1 MVDRAAMSLN
11 LSKTIHSRSNKN
23 IGDVI
28 EERWEITGKTV
39 IAEPQPGDPRRGVPP
54 RFGIYEYEVK
64 AIPMQAPTTPASAG
78 KRKQKEPSVG
88 GTRREA
94 STVPLTVRR

>member
-1 MVDRAAMSLN
+1 MSLQ
-11 LSKTIHSRSNKN
+11 KTIHSRSNKN

-28 EERWEITGKTV
+28 EENWEITSKTV
-39 IAEPQPGDPRRGVPP
+39 IAEPQAGDQRRGIAP

-64 AIPMQAPTTPASAG
+64 PIPTRLPVKAAAER
-78 KRKQKEPSVG
+78 KRSEPSVG

-94 STVPLTVRR
+94 SSAPLIVRRLN

>member
-1 MVDRAAMSLN
+1 MKTN
-11 LSKTIHSRSNKN
+11 KTIHSRSNKN

-28 EERWEITGKTV
+28 EGEWEITAKKV
-39 IAEPQPGDPRRGVPP
+39 IAEPVPGDGNQAP

-64 AIPMQAPTTPASAG
+64 GTIAQVAAKPARAA
-78 KRKQKEPSVG
+78 KQQSEPSVG

-94 STVPLTVRR
+94 SSVPLTVRRSS